1 MSKLDTFLFG
11 NSFLA
16 NKIIL
21 WYIFIAPILAQV
33 PGRKGSC
40 MSNIEMQ
47 LLDLFR
53 QLSTEE
59 KEAVIDLAQKALS
72 SEQEETASG
81 PAS

>member
-1 MSKLDTFLFG
+1 
-11 NSFLA
+11 
-16 NKIIL
+16 
-21 WYIFIAPILAQV
+21 
-33 PGRKGSC
+33 